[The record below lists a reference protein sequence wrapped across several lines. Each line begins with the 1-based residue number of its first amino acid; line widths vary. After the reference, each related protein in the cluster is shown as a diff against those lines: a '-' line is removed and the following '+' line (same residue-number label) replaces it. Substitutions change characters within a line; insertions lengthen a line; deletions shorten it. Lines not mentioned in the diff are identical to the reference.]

1 LKFLFNQ
8 IEGTMVQEQL
18 EVLESRVQAM
28 IELIKKLKREK
39 EGLEAKIDEQER
51 EFRQLQE
58 ERGEVRLRI
67 ERILGTLN
75 HPEMNGPVE
84 ADSEIP
90 MRMKAGEK

>member
-1 LKFLFNQ
+1 
-8 IEGTMVQEQL
+8 MVQEQL
-18 EVLESRVQAM
+18 EVLEARVQEM

-39 EGLEAKIDEQER
+39 EGLEAKVNEQAR

-75 HPEMNGPVE
+75 HLEIQEPLEE
-84 ADSEIP
+84 DSEIP
-90 MRMKAGEK
+90 VKVKAGEE

>member
-1 LKFLFNQ
+1 
-8 IEGTMVQEQL
+8 MQEQL
-18 EVLESRVQAM
+18 EVLEARVQTM

-39 EGLEAKIDEQER
+39 EALEAKVSQRER

-75 HPEMNGPVE
+75 HLEIHE
-84 ADSEIP
+84 AADEESEVALKV
-90 MRMKAGEK
+90 KAGEE

>member
-1 LKFLFNQ
+1 
-8 IEGTMVQEQL
+8 MVQEQL
-18 EVLESRVQAM
+18 EVLEARVQAM

-39 EGLEAKIDEQER
+39 EGLEAKISQREM

-75 HPEMNGPVE
+75 HMEMQDTAE
-84 ADSEIP
+84 EDSELSVKV
-90 MRMKAGEK
+90 KAGEE

>member
-1 LKFLFNQ
+1 
-8 IEGTMVQEQL
+8 MVQEEL
-18 EVLESRVQAM
+18 EILETRVQAM

-39 EGLEAKIDEQER
+39 EGLEAKISERER

-75 HPEMNGPVE
+75 HLEIQGAVE
-84 ADSEIP
+84 EELEIP
-90 MRMKAGEK
+90 VKVKAGEE

>member
-1 LKFLFNQ
+1 
-8 IEGTMVQEQL
+8 MVQEQL

-28 IELIKKLKREK
+28 IDLIKKLKMEK
-39 EGLEAKIDEQER
+39 EGLEAKINQRER

-75 HPEMNGPVE
+75 HLEMPESAE
-84 ADSEIP
+84 ADAE
-90 MRMKAGEK
+90 MAVKVKAGEE